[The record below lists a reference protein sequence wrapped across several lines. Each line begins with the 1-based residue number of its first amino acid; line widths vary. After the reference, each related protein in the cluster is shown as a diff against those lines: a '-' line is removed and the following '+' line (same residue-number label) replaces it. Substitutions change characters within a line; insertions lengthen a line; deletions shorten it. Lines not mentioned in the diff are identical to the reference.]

1 MPVIPQA
8 IRTRLSRATPGPMAT
23 ARLVDT
29 TSPNGMATSAPRTT
43 RTNSTGRRAMPVAV
57 RLVVTY
63 GLIVAATLLVV
74 AGVAYDLTRHQLAT
88 DLDPRPES
96 AVGSFER
103 GALRNLPSQGD
114 LAARAERWLA
124 EQVVVSGGALA
135 VRTAHDRVLSA
146 P

>member
-1 MPVIPQA
+1 
-8 IRTRLSRATPGPMAT
+8 MAT
-23 ARLVDT
+23 AKLVDT
-29 TSPNGMATSAPRTT
+29 TSPNGTATSAPRAT

-88 DLDPRPES
+88 DLDARLES

-103 GALRNLPSQGD
+103 GALRDLPSQRN
-114 LAARAERWLA
+114 LAARAEHWLS
-124 EQVVVSGGALA
+124 EQVVPAGGALA
-135 VRTAHDRVLSA
+135 VRTATEPVLRA
-146 P
+146 PGPPDLRHLTCGSDL

>member
-1 MPVIPQA
+1 MPIIPQA

-29 TSPNGMATSAPRTT
+29 TSPNGTATSAPGTT
-43 RTNSTGRRAMPVAV
+43 RTKSTGRRAMPVAV
-57 RLVVTY
+57 RLVATY

-88 DLDPRPES
+88 DLDARLES

-103 GALRNLPSQGD
+103 GALRDLPSQRH
-114 LAARAERWLA
+114 LATRAERWLG
-124 EQVVVSGGALA
+124 EQVL
-135 VRTAHDRVLSA
+135 
-146 P
+146 